1 MDKLYLLIATLSFVF
16 FFAVIAMNTHDLF
29 YSYRP
34 VKEGF
39 EAEITSTVEK
49 IRKCMDALALNT
61 TPDGSSTEEGAELCA
76 IYKDMDPDTAAK
88 NIPGGAL
95 PCPLV
100 QYPSA
105 GASDTEWLAWFQNIP
120 PDFGARVVF
129 MVLFA
134 DNTIT
139 PQKDTI
145 NNIITQ
151 GFENTAV
158 CTPELLGL
166 KKQIDSA
173 SKCVMPAD
181 MTTEQIT
188 TTVDT
193 IIQQLEETKK
203 KLLKGT
209 VDAELL
215 NNPAALFANMKK
227 RIANVKDAMAYLNE
241 KKEAGEKD
249 LASMILPSKPPS
261 AAAMAEVTSKAAAA
275 AEEKAAAAGAGA
287 AEPANE

>member
-16 FFAVIAMNTHDLF
+16 FFAVIAMNTRDLF

-39 EAEITSTVEK
+39 QAQITSTVEK

-61 TPDGSSTEEGAELCA
+61 TPDGSPTGEGAELCA

-105 GASDTEWLAWFQNIP
+105 GASDTEWLAWFQNIR

-139 PQKDTI
+139 PQKDSI
-145 NNIITQ
+145 NNMLTQ
-151 GFENTAV
+151 GFEDTPV
-158 CTPELLGL
+158 CTPELIAIR
-166 KKQIDSA
+166 KQIDSA
-173 SKCVMPAD
+173 SKCVMPAEI
-181 MTTEQIT
+181 TGEQVST
-188 TTVDT
+188 SVDT
-193 IIQQLEETKK
+193 IIRQLEDTKK
-203 KLLKGT
+203 KLLTGT
-209 VDAELL
+209 VDAVLL
-215 NNPAALFANMKK
+215 ENPVALFADMKA
-227 RIANVKDAMAYLNE
+227 RIAKVKDAMAYLNE

-249 LASMILPSKPPS
+249 LASIILPSKPPS
-261 AAAMAEVTSKAAAA
+261 ASSVADVTATVAAAA
-275 AEEKAAAAGAGA
+275 AEKAAA
-287 AEPANE
+287 NK

>member
-1 MDKLYLLIATLSFVF
+1 MDKLYLLIAILSFAF
-16 FFAVIAMNTHDLF
+16 FFAVIGMNTYDLF
-29 YSYRP
+29 YSYLP
-34 VKEGF
+34 LKEGF
-39 EAEITSTVEK
+39 EAQVTSTAEK

-61 TPDGSSTEEGAELCA
+61 TPDGSPTGEGAELCA
-76 IYKDMDPDTAAK
+76 IYKDMDPTTTAK

-139 PQKDTI
+139 PQKDAI
-145 NNIITQ
+145 EKMLTQ

-173 SKCVMPAD
+173 SKCVMPD
-181 MTTEQIT
+181 NMTSEQVSVS
-188 TTVDT
+188 VDT

-203 KLLKGT
+203 KLLTGT
-209 VDAELL
+209 VDADLL
-215 NNPAALFANMKK
+215 NNPAALFAHMKT

-261 AAAMAEVTSKAAAA
+261 AAAMDDVTSKAAAA
-275 AEEKAAAAGAGA
+275 AAAKAAA
-287 AEPANE
+287 NK

>member
-1 MDKLYLLIATLSFVF
+1 MDKLYLLIATLSFAF
-16 FFAVIAMNTHDLF
+16 FFAVIAMNTRDLF
-29 YSYRP
+29 YSCYP

-39 EAEITSTVEK
+39 QAEVTSTQEK

-61 TPDGSSTEEGAELCA
+61 TPDGSPTGEGADLCA
-76 IYKDMDPDTAAK
+76 IYKDMDPNTTAK

-95 PCPLV
+95 SCPLV
-100 QYPSA
+100 QYPSV
-105 GASDTEWLAWFQNIP
+105 GATDTEWLAWFQNIP

-139 PQKDTI
+139 PQKDAI
-145 NNIITQ
+145 EKMLTQ

-158 CTPELLGL
+158 CTPELLAL

-173 SKCVMPAD
+173 GKCVMPAD
-181 MTTEQIT
+181 MTSEQVT

-193 IIQQLEETKK
+193 IIQQLEDTKK
-203 KLLKGT
+203 KLLTGT

-215 NNPAALFANMKK
+215 ENPVALFANMKT

-241 KKEAGEKD
+241 KKKAGEKD

-261 AAAMAEVTSKAAAA
+261 EAAMADVTSKAAAA
-275 AEEKAAAAGAGA
+275 AEEKAAEAGAKK
-287 AEPANE
+287 

>member
-1 MDKLYLLIATLSFVF
+1 MDTLYLLIATLSFAF
-16 FFAVIAMNTHDLF
+16 FFAVIAMNTSDLF
-29 YSYRP
+29 YSSRP
-34 VKEGF
+34 LKEGF
-39 EAEITSTVEK
+39 EAQITTTAEK
-49 IRKCMDALALNT
+49 IRKFMDTLALNT
-61 TPDGSSTEEGAELCA
+61 TPDGSPTGEGAELCA
-76 IYKDMDPDTAAK
+76 IYKDMDPNTTAK

-139 PQKDTI
+139 PQKDAI
-145 NNIITQ
+145 NNILTQ
-151 GFENTAV
+151 GFEDTPV
-158 CTPELLGL
+158 CTPELLAL

-173 SKCVMPAD
+173 GKCVMPD
-181 MTTEQIT
+181 NMTEQQVT
-188 TTVDT
+188 VSVDT
-193 IIQQLEETKK
+193 IIRQLEDTKK
-203 KLLKGT
+203 KLLTGT
-209 VDAELL
+209 VSAELL
-215 NNPAALFANMKK
+215 ENPAALFADMKR

-261 AAAMAEVTSKAAAA
+261 AASVTDVTEKATAAAA
-275 AEEKAAAAGAGA
+275 AKAAAGADAGA
-287 AEPANE
+287 AAT

>member
-1 MDKLYLLIATLSFVF
+1 MDTLYLLIVSFSFVF
-16 FFAVIAMNTHDLF
+16 FFAVMGMNTYDLF

-39 EAEITSTVEK
+39 EAQITNTEEK

-61 TPDGSSTEEGAELCA
+61 TPDGSPAGEGVDLCK
-76 IYKDMDPDTAAK
+76 IYKNMDPKTTAK

-105 GASDTEWLAWFQNIP
+105 GASDTQWLAWFQNIP

-139 PQKDTI
+139 PQKNTI
-145 NNIITQ
+145 EKMLTQ

-158 CTPELLGL
+158 CTPELLAL
-166 KKQIDSA
+166 RKQIDSA
-173 SKCVMPAD
+173 GKCVMPD
-181 MTTEQIT
+181 VMTSEQVT
-188 TTVDT
+188 KTVDT
-193 IIQQLEETKK
+193 IIEQLEYTKK
-203 KLLKGT
+203 KLLTGT
-209 VDAELL
+209 LDVELL
-215 NNPAALFANMKK
+215 NNPDALFAYMKT

-249 LASMILPSKPPS
+249 LASMILPSKAPS
-261 AAAMAEVTSKAAAA
+261 VADINAKAATSVD
-275 AEEKAAAAGAGA
+275 KATTI
-287 AEPANE
+287 N

>member
-1 MDKLYLLIATLSFVF
+1 MDKLYLLIATLSFAF
-16 FFAVIAMNTHDLF
+16 FFAVIAMNTRDLF

-39 EAEITSTVEK
+39 EAEVTSTQTK

-61 TPDGSSTEEGAELCA
+61 TPDGSPTGEGAELCA
-76 IYKDMDPDTAAK
+76 IYKDMDPKMTSK
-88 NIPGGAL
+88 NIPGGVL

-139 PQKDTI
+139 PQKDAI
-145 NNIITQ
+145 NNILTQ
-151 GFENTAV
+151 GFEDTPV
-158 CTPELLGL
+158 CTPELIAIR
-166 KKQIDSA
+166 KQIDSA
-173 SKCVMPAD
+173 GKCVMPAD
-181 MTTEQIT
+181 ITGEQVSVS
-188 TTVDT
+188 VDT
-193 IIQQLEETKK
+193 IIRQLEDTKK
-203 KLLKGT
+203 KLLTGT
-209 VDAELL
+209 VSAELL
-215 NNPAALFANMKK
+215 ENPAALFADMKT
-227 RIANVKDAMAYLNE
+227 RIAKVKDAMAYLNE

-261 AAAMAEVTSKAAAA
+261 STTVAKINAEIAANVAAAVASK
-275 AEEKAAAAGAGA
+275 
-287 AEPANE
+287 

>member
-1 MDKLYLLIATLSFVF
+1 MDKLYLLIATLSFAF

-39 EAEITSTVEK
+39 EAQITTTVEK

-61 TPDGSSTEEGAELCA
+61 TPDGSPSGEGAELCA
-76 IYKDMDPDTAAK
+76 IYKDMDPNTTAK

-145 NNIITQ
+145 NNMLTQ

-173 SKCVMPAD
+173 GKCVMPAD
-181 MTTEQIT
+181 ITGEQVT
-188 TTVDT
+188 KTVDS

-203 KLLKGT
+203 KLLTGT

-215 NNPAALFANMKK
+215 ENPVALYDDMKL
-227 RIANVKDAMAYLNE
+227 RIAKVKDAMAYLNE

-261 AAAMAEVTSKAAAA
+261 AASVADVTSKAAAA
-275 AEEKAAAAGAGA
+275 AAEKAAAATGA
-287 AEPANE
+287 A

>member
-1 MDKLYLLIATLSFVF
+1 MDKLYLLIAILSFAF
-16 FFAVIAMNTHDLF
+16 FFAVIGMNTYDLF

-34 VKEGF
+34 LKEGF
-39 EAEITSTVEK
+39 EAQVTSTAEK

-61 TPDGSSTEEGAELCA
+61 TPDGSPTGEGAELCA
-76 IYKDMDPDTAAK
+76 IYKDMDPTTTAK

-139 PQKDTI
+139 PQKDAI
-145 NNIITQ
+145 EKMLTQ

-173 SKCVMPAD
+173 GKCVMPD
-181 MTTEQIT
+181 NMTSEQVSVS
-188 TTVDT
+188 VDT

-203 KLLKGT
+203 KLLTGT
-209 VDAELL
+209 VDADLL
-215 NNPAALFANMKK
+215 NNPAALFANMKT
-227 RIANVKDAMAYLNE
+227 RIANVKDAMAYLKE

-261 AAAMAEVTSKAAAA
+261 AAAMDDVTSKAAAA
-275 AEEKAAAAGAGA
+275 AAAKAAAA
-287 AEPANE
+287 ANK

>member
-1 MDKLYLLIATLSFVF
+1 MDKLYLLIAILSFAF
-16 FFAVIAMNTHDLF
+16 FFAVIGMNTYDLF

-34 VKEGF
+34 LKEGF
-39 EAEITSTVEK
+39 EAQVTSTAEK

-61 TPDGSSTEEGAELCA
+61 TPDGSPTGEGAELCA
-76 IYKDMDPDTAAK
+76 IYKDMDPTTTAK

-139 PQKDTI
+139 PQKDAI
-145 NNIITQ
+145 EKMLTQ

-173 SKCVMPAD
+173 GKCVMPD
-181 MTTEQIT
+181 NMTSEQVSVS
-188 TTVDT
+188 VDT
-193 IIQQLEETKK
+193 IIQQLEDTKK
-203 KLLKGT
+203 KLLTGT
-209 VDAELL
+209 VDADLL
-215 NNPAALFANMKK
+215 NNPAALFAHMKT

-261 AAAMAEVTSKAAAA
+261 AAAMDDVTSKAAAA
-275 AEEKAAAAGAGA
+275 AAEKAAATGA
-287 AEPANE
+287 A

>member
-1 MDKLYLLIATLSFVF
+1 MDKLYLLIATLSFAF
-16 FFAVIAMNTHDLF
+16 FFAVIAMNTRDLF
-29 YSYRP
+29 YSCNP

-39 EAEITSTVEK
+39 QAEVTTTQK
-49 IRKCMDALALNT
+49 QIRTFMDALALNT
-61 TPDGSSTEEGAELCA
+61 TPDGSPTGEGADLCA
-76 IYKDMDPDTAAK
+76 IYKDMDPITTAK

-139 PQKDTI
+139 PQKDSI
-145 NNIITQ
+145 EKMLTQ
-151 GFENTAV
+151 GFENTPI
-158 CTPELLGL
+158 CTPELIGL

-173 SKCVMPAD
+173 GKCVMPAD
-181 MTTEQIT
+181 MTREQVT

-193 IIQQLEETKK
+193 IIQQLEETKN
-203 KLLKGT
+203 KLLTGT

-215 NNPAALFANMKK
+215 ENPAALFADMKI
-227 RIANVKDAMAYLNE
+227 RIAKVKDAIDFLNE
-241 KKEAGEKD
+241 KKKAGEKD
-249 LASMILPSKPPS
+249 LASVILPSKAPS
-261 AAAMAEVTSKAAAA
+261 AAAAEAASK
-275 AEEKAAAAGAGA
+275 K
-287 AEPANE
+287 

>member
-1 MDKLYLLIATLSFVF
+1 MDKLYLLIATLSFAF

-39 EAEITSTVEK
+39 EAQITTTVEK

-61 TPDGSSTEEGAELCA
+61 TPDGSPAGEGADLCT
-76 IYKDMDPDTAAK
+76 IYKDMDPNTTAK

-134 DNTIT
+134 DNTIS
-139 PQKDTI
+139 PLKDAI
-145 NNIITQ
+145 NNMLTQ

-158 CTPELLGL
+158 CTPELIGL

-173 SKCVMPAD
+173 GKCVMPD
-181 MTTEQIT
+181 NMTREQVSVS
-188 TTVDT
+188 VDT
-193 IIQQLEETKK
+193 IIKQLEDTKK
-203 KLLKGT
+203 KLLTGT
-209 VDAELL
+209 VEAELL
-215 NNPAALFANMKK
+215 ENPVALFANMKL
-227 RIANVKDAMAYLNE
+227 RIAKVKDAMAYLNE

-249 LASMILPSKPPS
+249 LASMILPSKDPS
-261 AAAMAEVTSKAAAA
+261 AASVAATTSSNK
-275 AEEKAAAAGAGA
+275 
-287 AEPANE
+287 

>member
-1 MDKLYLLIATLSFVF
+1 MDKLYLLIAILSFAF
-16 FFAVIAMNTHDLF
+16 FFAVIGMNTYDLF

-34 VKEGF
+34 LKEGF
-39 EAEITSTVEK
+39 EAQVTSTAEK

-61 TPDGSSTEEGAELCA
+61 TPDGSPTGEGAELCA
-76 IYKDMDPDTAAK
+76 IYKDMDPTTTAK

-139 PQKDTI
+139 PQKDAI
-145 NNIITQ
+145 EKMLTQ

-173 SKCVMPAD
+173 GKCVMPD
-181 MTTEQIT
+181 NMTSEQVSVS
-188 TTVDT
+188 VDT

-203 KLLKGT
+203 KLLTGT
-209 VDAELL
+209 VDADLL
-215 NNPAALFANMKK
+215 NNPAALFAHMKT

-261 AAAMAEVTSKAAAA
+261 AAAMDDVTSKAAAA
-275 AEEKAAAAGAGA
+275 AAEKAAA
-287 AEPANE
+287 NK

>member
-1 MDKLYLLIATLSFVF
+1 MDKLYLLIATLSFAF
-16 FFAVIAMNTHDLF
+16 FFAVIAMNTRDLF

-39 EAEITSTVEK
+39 EAQITSTAEK

-61 TPDGSSTEEGAELCA
+61 TPDGSPTGEGAELCA
-76 IYKDMDPDTAAK
+76 IYKDMDPTTTAK

-139 PQKDTI
+139 PQKDAI
-145 NNIITQ
+145 EKMLTQ

-173 SKCVMPAD
+173 GKCVMPD
-181 MTTEQIT
+181 NMTSEQVSVS
-188 TTVDT
+188 VDT

-203 KLLKGT
+203 KLLTGT
-209 VDAELL
+209 VDADLL
-215 NNPAALFANMKK
+215 NNPAALFAHMKT

-261 AAAMAEVTSKAAAA
+261 AAAMDDVTSKAAAA
-275 AEEKAAAAGAGA
+275 AAEKAAA
-287 AEPANE
+287 NK